1 MAASGEVEKQDRL
14 ASRWTKIAGVVTL
27 YWFVSISMVFLNKYL
42 LSSPDLKLGAPLFIT
57 LSQCVV
63 AVLCFVLLSVLSRQL
78 PHALSFPPFE
88 FDPCGQLRTALKVLP
103 LSLLFV
109 GMIVFNNLTLKHLGI
124 AFYNVGRSLT
134 TVFNVSFSF
143 LILGQRISCA
153 IITCCSV
160 IVFGFLF
167 GLKEEEESSVGD
179 ISVKGVVCGILASF
193 CVALYAIFTKKVL
206 PTVGDNIWKLQFYNN
221 FNAVLLMSPLVFVF
235 GEVPVLWEFPYWG
248 RLYFWA
254 LILVV
259 GVFGISIGYV
269 TALQIQVTSPLT
281 HNVSG
286 TAKACAQ
293 TVLACVVYS
302 ETKPFWWWVSNF
314 MVLGGSSA
322 YTYVRMME
330 MKAEKHK
337 QTSPELVVENGE
349 DNDG

>member
-1 MAASGEVEKQDRL
+1 M
-14 ASRWTKIAGVVTL
+14 
-27 YWFVSISMVFLNKYL
+27 
-42 LSSPDLKLGAPLFIT
+42 
-57 LSQCVV
+57 
-63 AVLCFVLLSVLSRQL
+63 
-78 PHALSFPPFE
+78 
-88 FDPCGQLRTALKVLP
+88 
-103 LSLLFV
+103 
-109 GMIVFNNLTLKHLGI
+109 
-124 AFYNVGRSLT
+124 
-134 TVFNVSFSF
+134 
-143 LILGQRISCA
+143 
-153 IITCCSV
+153 
-160 IVFGFLF
+160 FGFLF

-179 ISVKGVVCGILASF
+179 ISVQGVVCGILASF
-193 CVALYAIFTKKVL
+193 CVALYAIFTKRVL

-330 MKAEKHK
+330 MKQEKQK
-337 QTSPELVVENGE
+337 QNSPELVVENGE